1 MGDSS
6 LLPPKVSS
14 PGLHPQNKPNLP
26 SHAQTGIQSPW
37 FMQRPQGSGIDTT
50 AFSFAKPAIHRQSF
64 TLSKPP
70 RLPTVNS
77 IPLGHSLPL
86 ELPKPPLGQ
95 PNHRD
100 ELQRTRI
107 LSHVEPRPQ
116 HTEGQIP
123 NSDFSDLG
131 NADSFLPVIL
141 CRKKSSPVGTEVTSP
156 RPKPRAETTQ
166 QQTPVTNNASK
177 VAAAANHKNPE
188 KGRVVPDSTS
198 SGSSHNQVEKADA
211 VTPLDPAFHEKE
223 LQKNDFLI
231 TKVPG
236 QTRKTMPTRRQRS
249 ISFSKV
255 EPHQLNED
263 NLFELLIR
271 KMKQREEKEAA
282 VAAMNCQM
290 ETENTSLKDENQGLR
305 QQLHVSQLR
314 LQKSTEES
322 KASRCLLSEWKS
334 KIRNFKQVVNELGH
348 GYDALHDE
356 ANRHR
361 ETVLALAKEKDD
373 LTRAIDQTKI
383 RISQAEGMIVTQ
395 QNQISESE
403 KTIASLEHA
412 LSASRVAEESAN
424 SQLSEQKR
432 RTVTLE
438 SYIQNY
444 ALAHKRQLDLMK
456 KDQESLT
463 VKFATGLMT
472 VTRDSAS
479 SREAVLLAIKD
490 AYEDC
495 RSSILSMSERFS
507 EEQENVAEFTVQAH
521 DVVSRID
528 SLSSRFSENI
538 EGGIKINNGV
548 AKTLQKKFQEIE
560 CHLSPDSPMFKL
572 LCQNDTSYVALKGK
586 FKTLEPTL
594 NALGTS
600 ARALTTKEDTLIQE
614 LATFSKNLVDTQAPR
629 NNPVLELELA
639 NKVSENTRLQ
649 IQLHDLSSKV
659 VALQKSLD
667 DKETLIQDTQRCL
680 VDVNAKQET
689 ADRQRKQLEAEKGT
703 LQQEFAATEKRIRL
717 ELGKQN
723 AELIEQMRTE
733 HQAEINGF
741 QKEKEDIEE
750 VSGKLINQLRGIQS
764 SLIDA
769 KRLLDEQ
776 GREHKALQL
785 QETEQQIENLEK
797 FDVESKAQLEIQRT
811 EIEKFQELDATS
823 RAENSDLRDQLEQAQ
838 QRIHDLEAQPC
849 FPIKP
854 EDIKAPQPTHIV
866 PFATIESQLLGQQ
879 TASQYGESYD
889 FTMLFMSD
897 DQCPTPINKGTT
909 QDPPQDQPE
918 NLDIDSGPQPGPSS
932 KDPSLISSDK
942 LILSPNK
949 KRKGV
954 NFEPG
959 NATKKGKESL
969 NVQPAASQS
978 QKEVEEN
985 PNKASKHTHKWTYS
999 RIQSPTMEKQHEQ
1012 TGVPAHAATADR
1024 RSSPKSLVSASSAPA
1039 VTQPKAR
1046 TTRGRR
1052 KGRGQQYDARFQEV

>member
-1 MGDSS
+1 
-6 LLPPKVSS
+6 
-14 PGLHPQNKPNLP
+14 
-26 SHAQTGIQSPW
+26 
-37 FMQRPQGSGIDTT
+37 MQRPQSSGIDTT
-50 AFSFAKPAIHRQSF
+50 AFSFAKPAIHRQGF

-70 RLPTVNS
+70 KLPAVNS
-77 IPLGHSLPL
+77 IPLENSLPL
-86 ELPKPPLGQ
+86 ELLKPPLGQ
-95 PNHRD
+95 SNHRD
-100 ELQRTRI
+100 LLQRNRI
-107 LSHVEPRPQ
+107 PSHVEPRPQ

-123 NSDFSDLG
+123 NSDFIDLG
-131 NADSFLPVIL
+131 NADRFLPVIL
-141 CRKKSSPVGTEVTSP
+141 CREECSPVETEVTSP
-156 RPKPRAETTQ
+156 RPNPRAEISQ
-166 QQTPVTNNASK
+166 QRTPVTINTSK
-177 VAAAANHKNPE
+177 VSAAANHKSTE
-188 KGRVVPDSTS
+188 KGKRNVPGSTS
-198 SGSSHNQVEKADA
+198 FGSSHNQVEKEDA
-211 VTPLDPAFHEKE
+211 VTPLGPAFHEKE
-223 LQKNDFLI
+223 LEKNDFL
-231 TKVPG
+231 KSKGPG
-236 QTRKTMPTRRQRS
+236 QTRKTKPTRRQRS

-255 EPHQLNED
+255 EPQQLNED

-282 VAAMNCQM
+282 AAAMNRQM
-290 ETENTSLKDENQGLR
+290 ETENTFLKDENQGLR
-305 QQLHVSQLR
+305 QQIHAAQSR

-348 GYDALHDE
+348 GYDTLHDE
-356 ANRHR
+356 ASRHR
-361 ETVLALAKEKDD
+361 ETVLILAKEKDD

-383 RISQAEGMIVTQ
+383 RISQAEGMSTIQ

-403 KTIASLEHA
+403 KTIAALEHA
-412 LSASRVAEESAN
+412 LSSSRVAEESAN

-444 ALAHKRQLDLMK
+444 ALAHRRQLDLMK
-456 KDQESLT
+456 EDQESLM
-463 VKFATGLMT
+463 VKVATGLVT
-472 VTRDSAS
+472 VTRDSTS
-479 SREAVLLAIKD
+479 SKDAILLAIKD
-490 AYEDC
+490 AFEDC
-495 RSSILSMSERFS
+495 RSSILSLSEKFS
-507 EEQENVAEFTVQAH
+507 EEQGNVARFTVQAH
-521 DVVSRID
+521 NVVSRID

-548 AKTLQKKFQEIE
+548 AKSLQKKFQEIE
-560 CHLSPDSPMFKL
+560 CHLGPDSPMFKL
-572 LCQNDTSYVALKGK
+572 LCQSHTSHVALNVK
-586 FKTLEPTL
+586 FETIEPTL

-600 ARALTTKEDTLIQE
+600 AKALTMKEDTLINE
-614 LATFSKNLVDTQAPR
+614 LAIFSKKLVDVQAPR
-629 NNPVLELELA
+629 ENPVLELELA
-639 NKVSENTRLQ
+639 NKFSENTRLQ

-659 VALQKSLD
+659 DALQKSLD
-667 DKETLIQDTQRCL
+667 DKETLTRDTQRCL
-680 VDVNAKQET
+680 ADVTAKQET
-689 ADRQRKQLEAEKGT
+689 ADRQIKQLEAEKAT
-703 LQQEFAATEKRIRL
+703 LQREFEATEKRIRL

-733 HQAEINGF
+733 HQAEILGF

-750 VSGKLINQLRGIQS
+750 VSGKLINQLGGIQS

-776 GREHKALQL
+776 GRENKALL
-785 QETEQQIENLEK
+785 QETEKQIENLEK
-797 FDVESKAQLEIQRT
+797 ADVESKAQLDAQRT

-838 QRIHDLEAQPC
+838 QKIQDLEAQPC

-897 DQCPTPINKGTT
+897 DQCPTPMNKGIT
-909 QDPPQDQPE
+909 QDPPHDKPE

-932 KDPSLISSDK
+932 KDSSLFSSDK
-942 LILSPNK
+942 LMRSPNK

-969 NVQPAASQS
+969 NIQPAASQS
-978 QKEVEEN
+978 QKEVEEH
-985 PNKASKHTHKWTYS
+985 PNKASKHTHKRTYS
-999 RIQSPTMEKQHEQ
+999 RIQSPTTEKQHEQ
-1012 TGVPAHAATADR
+1012 TDVPAHAATADR
-1024 RSSPKSLVSASSAPA
+1024 RSSPKGLVSASSAPA
-1039 VTQPKAR
+1039 VTRPKAR

-1052 KGRGQQYDARFQEV
+1052 KGRGQQYDARFQEG